1 MSIYRECQHQETP
14 ESSHCGFYAGSG
26 RHLTVE
32 ECEAYRGGRPCY
44 YPDEHHPFVP
54 RADIGKE
61 LSDEDVRAIINA
73 LEAALGLPDPM
84 RKPYDLVDVQRSD
97 GTWDWREQDAQ
108 ALHDRL
114 LAYMDMR
121 GKP

>member
-1 MSIYRECQHQETP
+1 MSVYRECQHQETP
-14 ESSHCGFYAGSG
+14 ESSACGFYAESS
-26 RHLTVE
+26 RHLPVE
-32 ECEAYRGGRPCY
+32 GCPAGSPC
-44 YPDEHHPFVP
+44 PKPWQHHPFVP
-54 RADIGKE
+54 RADVSKE